1 MTSKKN
7 FVAFGLVACLFAAT
21 ANAAPGDMSV
31 STFLAKAEKLQAKGM
46 MALMSPDI
54 RVLKAEADAAGTKYR
69 SMLKSDAANKR
80 PPHSC
85 PPAKATF
92 NSDDLM
98 KHLKGY
104 SVDERQKTSIT
115 TATADLMKKRYPCK

>member
-1 MTSKKN
+1 MTTKRD
-7 FVAFGLVACLFAAT
+7 FLAFGLVICLFAVKV
-21 ANAAPGDMSV
+21 NAAPGDMSV

-54 RVLKAEADAAGTKYR
+54 RALKAEADAAGAKYR

-80 PPHSC
+80 HPHSC

-92 NSDDLM
+92 NSNDLM
-98 KHLKGY
+98 KHLKSY
-104 SVDERQKTSIT
+104 TIEARQKTNIT

>member
-1 MTSKKN
+1 MTSKRDIL
-7 FVAFGLVACLFAAT
+7 AFGLVACLFAVT
-21 ANAAPGDMSV
+21 ANAGPGDMSV
-31 STFLAKAEKLQAKGM
+31 ATFLAKAEKLQAKGM
-46 MALMSPDI
+46 MALMSSDI
-54 RVLKAEADAAGTKYR
+54 GVLKAEANAAGTRYR
-69 SMLKSDAANKR
+69 SMIKSDAANKR

-104 SVDERQKTSIT
+104 SVEERQKTSIT

>member
-1 MTSKKN
+1 MTSRKN
-7 FVAFGLVACLFAAT
+7 FVAFGFVACLFAVT

-31 STFLAKAEKLQAKGM
+31 ATFLAKAEKLQAKGM
-46 MALMSPDI
+46 MALMSSDI

-69 SMLKSDAANKR
+69 SMIKSDAANKR
-80 PPHSC
+80 LPHSC

-92 NSDDLM
+92 NSNDLM

-104 SVDERQKTSIT
+104 SVEERQKTSIT

>member
-1 MTSKKN
+1 MTSTRG
-7 FVAFGLVACLFAAT
+7 FLALGLAICLSAVAV
-21 ANAAPGDMSV
+21 NAAPGDMSV
-31 STFLAKAEKLQAKGM
+31 ATFLAKAEKLQAKGM
-46 MALMSPDI
+46 MALMSSDI

-69 SMLKSDAANKR
+69 SMIKTDAANNR

-104 SVDERQKTSIT
+104 TITERQKTNIT

>member
-1 MTSKKN
+1 
-7 FVAFGLVACLFAAT
+7 VATGKYITAFAFLLSSA
-21 ANAAPGDMSV
+21 AIAAPGDMSV
-31 STFLAKAEKLQAKGM
+31 ATFLAKAEKLQAKGM
-46 MALMSPDI
+46 MALMSSDI
-54 RVLKAEADAAGTKYR
+54 GVLKAEAGAAGTKYR
-69 SMLKSDAANKR
+69 SMLKSDAANNR

-98 KHLKGY
+98 KHLRTY
-104 SVDERQKTSIT
+104 TIAERQKTTIT